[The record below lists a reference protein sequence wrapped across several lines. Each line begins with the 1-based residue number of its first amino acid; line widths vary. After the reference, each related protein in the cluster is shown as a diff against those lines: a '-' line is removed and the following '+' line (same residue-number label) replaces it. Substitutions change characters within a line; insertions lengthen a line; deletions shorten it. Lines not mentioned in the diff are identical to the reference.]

1 MIQYSIIQG
10 FVILILVA
18 DQCLLVLVAESVL
31 LHSIKLWIG
40 DVNNTDIILERR
52 DVINWEEHW
61 EENTNV
67 NS

>member
-40 DVNNTDIILERR
+40 DVNNIDIILERR